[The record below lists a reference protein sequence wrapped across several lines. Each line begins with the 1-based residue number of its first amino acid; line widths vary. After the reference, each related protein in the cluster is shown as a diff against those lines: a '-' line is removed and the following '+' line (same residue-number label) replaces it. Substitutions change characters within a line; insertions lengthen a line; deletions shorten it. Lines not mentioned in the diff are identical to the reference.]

1 MAQELTRLRA
11 DAVDLVDTMTAVQCT
26 VLHWSKNYQIPP
38 GERID
43 RNVADAVA
51 CAKRM
56 VVQIE
61 RDERLVQYV
70 RCVQCDALPPT
81 ERSSAQ
87 S

>member
-1 MAQELTRLRA
+1 MAQELTHLRA
-11 DAVDLVDTMTAVQCT
+11 DASDLVDTMMAVRCT

-51 CAKRM
+51 CARRM
-56 VVQIE
+56 LVQIE
-61 RDERLVQYV
+61 RDERLVKYV
-70 RCVQCDALPPT
+70 RCVQCDALPPS
-81 ERSSAQ
+81 ERSATQ